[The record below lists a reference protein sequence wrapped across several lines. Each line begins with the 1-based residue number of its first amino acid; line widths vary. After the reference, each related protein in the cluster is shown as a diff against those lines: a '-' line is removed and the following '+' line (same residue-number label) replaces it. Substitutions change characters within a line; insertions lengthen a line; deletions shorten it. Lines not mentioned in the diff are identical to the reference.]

1 MQHAL
6 GCQRA
11 FSNSQIS
18 YAGYCREEK
27 VKSNTALHPD
37 TYLYTISLDWG
48 RGEPEANPGDVPTPF
63 NASR

>member
-1 MQHAL
+1 
-6 GCQRA
+6 
-11 FSNSQIS
+11 
-18 YAGYCREEK
+18 